1 MIACITQIY
10 PRQSVLTVYQI
21 HDQRPVAARPNY
33 SDVSTT
39 EKFELSDSTY
49 ETLPNSVLAWKKA
62 QKLGRFDPNAAS
74 PEDKARQQV
83 QKDVNEIKAKGTSCP
98 CLILFKSLTRRCFIN
113 RN

>member
-1 MIACITQIY
+1 M
-10 PRQSVLTVYQI
+10 
-21 HDQRPVAARPNY
+21 AARPNY

-49 ETLPNSVLAWKKA
+49 ESLPNSVLAWKKA

-83 QKDVNEIKAKGTSCP
+83 QKDANEIKTKGTP
-98 CLILFKSLTRRCFIN
+98 LLCLLLFKYLTNRCLNKQELESLSGQ
-113 RN
+113 